1 MQKATIDDFKQYLD
15 QFYVVDG
22 DRSSTDE
29 LWLVPDEFLDMLI
42 GEEQIDAATVEMVPK
57 LVADEAEIHGIDL
70 YDTAHEVVED
80 YAELFRDGI
89 EAGVEQIAQK
99 QYLMTHFAEAD
110 FSRSSL
116 YDPFVT
122 GECRQIRQS
131 VTDEELLS
139 LGAVIRVSDLS
150 DFIAEK
156 FSEQINEDFNEGGWF
171 DEFFDEALKD
181 NMDYV
186 IEEDTVY
193 LRALAKIHKLVFLP
207 TGETIDDNF
216 DYSQPEVV
224 NDFSAAAQNNVV
236 GEDEDIF
243 DYFDNIQIQ
252 P

>member
-29 LWLVPDEFLDMLI
+29 LWLGPDEFLDMLI

-57 LVADEAEIHGIDL
+57 IVADEAEIHGIDL

-80 YAELFRDGI
+80 YAELFQDGI
-89 EAGVEQIAQK
+89 EVGVEQIAQK
-99 QYLMTHFAEAD
+99 QYLMTHFAVAD
-110 FSRSSL
+110 FFLSSL

-131 VTDEELLS
+131 VTDEEMLS
-139 LGAVIRVSDLS
+139 LGSVIRVSDLG

-171 DEFFDEALKD
+171 DEFFDEVLKE

-186 IEEDTVY
+186 IEEDTAC
-193 LRALAKIHKLVFLP
+193 LRALAKTHKLVFLP

-216 DYSQPEVV
+216 DYSQPEVIA
-224 NDFSAAAQNNVV
+224 DFCAAAQNDAV
-236 GEDEDIF
+236 GDDEIL
-243 DYFDNIQIQ
+243 DYFENIQID
-252 P
+252 

>member
-22 DRSSTDE
+22 DRSSNYE

-57 LVADEAEIHGIDL
+57 IVADEAEIHGIDL

-99 QYLMTHFAEAD
+99 QYLMTHFAEVD
-110 FSRSSL
+110 FFHSDL

-122 GECRQIRQS
+122 TEAHLIRKNI
-131 VTDEELLS
+131 TDEELVS
-139 LGAVIRVSDLS
+139 LGDVIQSSDLS

-156 FSEQINEDFNEGGWF
+156 FGEQINEDFNEGGWF
-171 DEFFDEALKD
+171 D
-181 NMDYV
+181 
-186 IEEDTVY
+186 
-193 LRALAKIHKLVFLP
+193 
-207 TGETIDDNF
+207 
-216 DYSQPEVV
+216 
-224 NDFSAAAQNNVV
+224 
-236 GEDEDIF
+236 
-243 DYFDNIQIQ
+243 
-252 P
+252 

>member
-42 GEEQIDAATVEMVPK
+42 GEEQIDAATVKMVPK
-57 LVADEAEIHGIDL
+57 IVADEAEIHGIDL

-99 QYLMTHFAEAD
+99 QYLMTHFAEVD
-110 FSRSSL
+110 FFHSDL

-122 GECRQIRQS
+122 TEAHLIRKNI
-131 VTDEELLS
+131 TDEELVS
-139 LGAVIRVSDLS
+139 LGDVIQSSDLS

-156 FSEQINEDFNEGGWF
+156 FGEQINEDFNEGGWF

-186 IEEDTVY
+186 IEEDTAC
-193 LRALAKIHKLVFLP
+193 LRALAKTHKLVFLP
-207 TGETIDDNF
+207 TSETIDDNF

-224 NDFSAAAQNNVV
+224 ADFCAAAQNDAV
-236 GEDEDIF
+236 GDDEIL
-243 DYFDNIQIQ
+243 DYFENIQID
-252 P
+252 

>member
-1 MQKATIDDFKQYLD
+1 MVKATTADFKRYLD
-15 QFYVVDG
+15 QFYIVDG

-29 LWLVPDEFLDMLI
+29 IWLDSGEFLDMLVE
-42 GEEQIDAATVEMVPK
+42 EEQIDTTVEMIPK
-57 LVADEAEIHGIDL
+57 IVADEAELHGIDL
-70 YDTAHEVVED
+70 YKSAEELVND
-80 YAELFRDGI
+80 YAQLFHDGI

-99 QYLMTHFAEAD
+99 EHLMTHFAEVD
-110 FSRSSL
+110 FFHSDL

-122 GECRQIRQS
+122 TEAQLIRKNI
-131 VTDEELLS
+131 TDEELVS
-139 LGAVIRVSDLS
+139 LGDVIQLSDLS

-156 FSEQINEDFNEGGWF
+156 FGEQIGEDFTEGGWF
-171 DEFFDEALKD
+171 DEFFDEMLIA

-186 IEEDTVY
+186 VEEDTAY
-193 LRALAKIHKLVFLP
+193 LRAFAKTHKLVFLP

-224 NDFSAAAQNNVV
+224 SDFSAAAQNDVV